1 LNDYNKL
8 MKQENTLNLDNFWIP
23 FTANN
28 AFKAEPR
35 LLVEADGMYYT
46 SDDDKKILDGIA
58 GMWCCNAGHCHPH
71 IVKAVQDQIATM
83 DYATAFNM
91 SHPKAFELAEKIS
104 QLTPEGLDRIF
115 FGNSGSE
122 AVDTAL
128 KVAVAYHVSRGE
140 GQRSRFISREKGYHG
155 VNVGG
160 TSVGGI
166 PTNRKS
172 FGALLSGTDHLP
184 HTWDPKEMAF
194 SKGQPTWGLHLAEE
208 LETILTLQDA
218 STIAG
223 VIIEPVIGSGGVI
236 VPPEGY
242 LERIREIC
250 NKHGILLIF
259 DEVITGFGRLGNSFA
274 ANRFNVC
281 PDIITMAKGLTGAAI
296 PMSATAFKIEIYDEI
311 VKGSDSVI
319 ELFHGY
325 TYSGHPVAAAA
336 GLATLEVYENENL
349 FDHALTMEPIFEE
362 ILHTLKG
369 EKFIID
375 IRNLG
380 LMGAI
385 HFGPK
390 DNRTA
395 VEVASKVFKYCYEN
409 DVLVRFS
416 GEFIVLSP
424 ALIVEEEQIKLIIE
438 TIRQG
443 IHSLN

>member
-1 LNDYNKL
+1 MNEEKNINDQL
-8 MKQENTLNLDNFWIP
+8 LENYHEVMVPNYAPANFVVK
-23 FTANN
+23 
-28 AFKAEPR
+28 KAIGSSIWD
-35 LLVEADGMYYT
+35 VN
-46 SDDDKKILDGIA
+46 DKKYIDFGGGIA
-58 GMWCCNAGHCHPH
+58 VNSLGH
-71 IVKAVQDQIATM
+71 
-83 DYATAFNM
+83 
-91 SHPKAFELAEKIS
+91 SHPELLNALEEQAKKIWHHSNYLASEPSINLAKTIVDLTFAEKV
-104 QLTPEGLDRIF
+104 F
-115 FGNSGSE
+115 FSNSGSE

-140 GQRSRFISREKGYHG
+140 GQRTRFISREKGYHG

-184 HTWDPKEMAF
+184 HTWNPKEMAF

-208 LETILTLQDA
+208 LESILTLQDA

-223 VIIEPVIGSGGVI
+223 VIIEPVVGSGGVI

-250 NKHGILLIF
+250 DKHGILLIY
-259 DEVITGFGRLGNSFA
+259 DEVITGFGRIGHAFA
-274 ANRFNVC
+274 AKRFNVT

-296 PMSATAFKIEIYDEI
+296 PMSATAFKTEIYDEI
-311 VKGSDSVI
+311 VNGPDAVI

-336 GLATLEVYENENL
+336 GLATLEVYENEGL
-349 FDHALTMEPIFEE
+349 FDNSLKMEPVFQDS
-362 ILHTLKG
+362 LHSLKD
-369 EKFIID
+369 EKYIID
-375 IRNLG
+375 IRNIG

-385 HFGPK
+385 HFGSEDGK
-390 DNRTA
+390 TA
-395 VEVASKVFKYCYEN
+395 VEVASKVFKFCYEN
-409 DVLVRFS
+409 NVLVRFS

-443 IHSLN
+443 IQSLN

>member
-1 LNDYNKL
+1 

-23 FTANN
+23 FTGNK

-46 SDDDKKILDGIA
+46 SEDDKKILDGIA

-184 HTWDPKEMAF
+184 HTWDPKEMSF

-208 LETILTLQDA
+208 LESILTLQDA

-296 PMSATAFKIEIYDEI
+296 PMSATAFKTEIYDEI
-311 VKGSDSVI
+311 VNSSDSVI

-349 FDHALTMEPIFEE
+349 FDRALTMEPIFEE
-362 ILHTLKG
+362 NLHSLNG

-385 HFGPK
+385 HFGSE
-390 DNRTA
+390 DNRSA

>member
-1 LNDYNKL
+1 

-23 FTANN
+23 FTGNK

-184 HTWDPKEMAF
+184 HTWDPKEMSF

-208 LETILTLQDA
+208 LESILTLQDA

-250 NKHGILLIF
+250 DKHGILLIF

-296 PMSATAFKIEIYDEI
+296 PMSATAFKTEIYDEI
-311 VKGSDSVI
+311 VNSSDSVI

-349 FDHALTMEPIFEE
+349 FNRALTMEPIFEE
-362 ILHTLKG
+362 NLHSLNG

-385 HFGPK
+385 HFGSE
-390 DNRTA
+390 DNRSA

>member
-1 LNDYNKL
+1 
-8 MKQENTLNLDNFWIP
+8 MKQDNTLNLDNFWMP
-23 FTANN
+23 FTANK

-91 SHPKAFELAEKIS
+91 SHPRAFELAEKIS

-184 HTWDPKEMAF
+184 HTWDPKEMSF

-208 LETILTLQDA
+208 LESILTLQDA

-250 NKHGILLIF
+250 DKHGILLIF

-296 PMSATAFKIEIYDEI
+296 PMSATAFKTEIYDEI
-311 VKGSDSVI
+311 VNSSDSVI

-349 FDHALTMEPIFEE
+349 FDRALIMEPIFEE
-362 ILHTLKG
+362 NLHSLKG

-385 HFGPK
+385 HFGSE
-390 DNRTA
+390 DNRSA

>member
-1 LNDYNKL
+1 

-23 FTANN
+23 FTANRS
-28 AFKAEPR
+28 FKAEPR

-58 GMWCCNAGHCHPH
+58 GLWCCNAGHCHPH

-83 DYATAFNM
+83 DYASAFNM

-208 LETILTLQDA
+208 LESILTLQDA

-296 PMSATAFKIEIYDEI
+296 PMSATAFKTEIYDEI
-311 VKGSDSVI
+311 VNNSDSLI

-349 FDHALTMEPIFEE
+349 FDRALTMEPIFEE
-362 ILHTLKG
+362 NLHSLKG

-375 IRNLG
+375 VRNLG

-385 HFGPK
+385 HFGSE

-409 DVLVRFS
+409 NVLVRFS

-438 TIRQG
+438 TIKQG

>member
-1 LNDYNKL
+1 
-8 MKQENTLNLDNFWIP
+8 MKQENTFNLDNFWIP
-23 FTANN
+23 FTGNK

-184 HTWDPKEMAF
+184 HTWDPKEMSF

-208 LETILTLQDA
+208 LESILTLQDA

-250 NKHGILLIF
+250 AKHGILLIF

-296 PMSATAFKIEIYDEI
+296 PMSATAFKTEIYDEI
-311 VKGSDSVI
+311 VNSSDSVI

-349 FDHALTMEPIFEE
+349 FDRALIMEPIFEE
-362 ILHTLKG
+362 NLHSLKG
-369 EKFIID
+369 ENFIID

-385 HFGPK
+385 HFGSE
-390 DNRTA
+390 DNRSA

>member
-1 LNDYNKL
+1 
-8 MKQENTLNLDNFWIP
+8 MKQDNTLNLDNFWIP
-23 FTANN
+23 FTGNK

-184 HTWDPKEMAF
+184 HTWDPKEMSF

-208 LETILTLQDA
+208 LESILTLQDA

-250 NKHGILLIF
+250 DKHGILLIF

-281 PDIITMAKGLTGAAI
+281 PDIITMAKGLTSAAI
-296 PMSATAFKIEIYDEI
+296 PMSATAFKTEIYDEI
-311 VKGSDSVI
+311 VNSSDSVI

-349 FDHALTMEPIFEE
+349 FDRALTMEPIFEE
-362 ILHTLKG
+362 NLHSLKD

-385 HFGPK
+385 HFGSE
-390 DNRTA
+390 DNRSA

-443 IHSLN
+443 IRSLN

>member
-1 LNDYNKL
+1 
-8 MKQENTLNLDNFWIP
+8 
-23 FTANN
+23 
-28 AFKAEPR
+28 
-35 LLVEADGMYYT
+35 
-46 SDDDKKILDGIA
+46 
-58 GMWCCNAGHCHPH
+58 
-71 IVKAVQDQIATM
+71 M

-91 SHPKAFELAEKIS
+91 SHPKAFQLAEKIS
-104 QLTPEGLDRIF
+104 ELTPKGLDRIF

-140 GQRSRFISREKGYHG
+140 GQRTRFISREKGYHG

-184 HTWDPKEMAF
+184 HTWNPKEMAF

-208 LETILTLQDA
+208 LESILTLQDA

-223 VIIEPVIGSGGVI
+223 VIIEPVVGSGGVI

-250 NKHGILLIF
+250 DKHGILLIF
-259 DEVITGFGRLGNSFA
+259 DEVITGFGRIGHAFA
-274 ANRFNVC
+274 AERFNVT

-296 PMSATAFKIEIYDEI
+296 PMSATAFKTEIYDEI
-311 VKGSDSVI
+311 VNGPDSVI

-336 GLATLEVYENENL
+336 GLATLEVYENEGL
-349 FDHALTMEPIFEE
+349 FDNSLKMEPVFQDS
-362 ILHTLKG
+362 LHSLKD
-369 EKFIID
+369 EKYIID
-375 IRNLG
+375 IRNIG

-385 HFGPK
+385 HFGSEDDK
-390 DNRTA
+390 TA

-409 DVLVRFS
+409 NVLVRFS

-424 ALIVEEEQIKLIIE
+424 ALIVEEEQIKLITE

-443 IHSLN
+443 IQSLN

>member
-1 LNDYNKL
+1 
-8 MKQENTLNLDNFWIP
+8 MKQDNTLNLDNFWIP

-46 SDDDKKILDGIA
+46 SEDGKKILDGIA
-58 GMWCCNAGHCHPH
+58 GLWCCNAGHCHPH

-104 QLTPEGLDRIF
+104 QLTPKGLDRIF

-172 FGALLSGTDHLP
+172 FGALLSGIDYLP
-184 HTWDPKEMAF
+184 HTWDPKEMSF
-194 SKGQPTWGLHLAEE
+194 TKGQPTWGLHLAEE
-208 LETILTLQDA
+208 LESIVTLQDA

-250 NKHGILLIF
+250 DKHGILLIF

-281 PDIITMAKGLTGAAI
+281 PDIITMAKGLTSAAI
-296 PMSATAFKIEIYDEI
+296 PMSATAFKTEIYDEI
-311 VKGSDSVI
+311 VNSSDSVI

-349 FDHALTMEPIFEE
+349 FNRALTMEPIFEE
-362 ILHTLKG
+362 NLHSLKD

-385 HFGPK
+385 HFGSE
-390 DNRTA
+390 DNRSA

-443 IHSLN
+443 IRSLN